1 MKPKRYLVTLTVSNK
16 IKEMDSCVFCY
27 WCFPSGEWTA
37 VAHNVFFWQQRSHDD
52 LRGIFP
58 LSVYNFCKH
67 IHVNAVEFQ
76 RISSYLHAILIIIVL
91 LQGLRSCLLDKK

>member
-1 MKPKRYLVTLTVSNK
+1 MKPKRYLVTFTVGNK
-16 IKEMDSCVFCY
+16 INEMDGCVFCY

-37 VAHNVFFWQQRSHDD
+37 VAHNVFFLQQRSHDD

-58 LSVYNFCKH
+58 LSFYNLCKH
-67 IHVNAVEFQ
+67 MHVNAVEFQ
-76 RISSYLHAILIIIVL
+76 RISSHLHAILIIVL